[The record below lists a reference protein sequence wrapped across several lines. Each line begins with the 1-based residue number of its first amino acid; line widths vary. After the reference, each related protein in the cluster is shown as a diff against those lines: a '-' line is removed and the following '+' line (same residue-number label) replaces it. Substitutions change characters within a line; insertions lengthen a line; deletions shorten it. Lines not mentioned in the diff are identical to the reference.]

1 MCEDIANFDVYGFPR
16 SPELIEALRDAF
28 LKWYGTN
35 YNIIE
40 DGGGLAGVPQREAY
54 RRRSKVCSWGQ
65 SGRAGGP
72 TGGMAGGR
80 RKL

>member
-40 DGGGLAGVPQREAY
+40 DGGAGDVYDLLLTFNAACWKAKN
-54 RRRSKVCSWGQ
+54 S
-65 SGRAGGP
+65 
-72 TGGMAGGR
+72 
-80 RKL
+80 